1 MYYTM
6 AMMDIQKKTDLVSDV
21 FSGKEETMDY
31 KGKKVLVVGMAKSG
45 IASAVLL
52 CRLDAEVIIYD
63 AKKKQD
69 LPAGI
74 FDELSKYKYTD
85 MLGCDI
91 MPVIEDIDY
100 MVLSPGVPTGLPFI
114 KKAHDLGK
122 RVIAEIELGFSVSE
136 ADFIAITGTN
146 GKTTT
151 TALTGEI
158 FKNAGINTYVLG
170 NIGIPISQEALET
183 KKGDVVVAETAALQL
198 DSIMDYKP
206 IESAILNI
214 TEDHLDRY
222 GNMENY
228 IAAKAKIFKNQTEE
242 NFCVLNMDNEY
253 VRTLAPNVV
262 ARVLGFSVEHEVE
275 NGAFVRDGMV
285 TFRLNGIETKILPA
299 DEIKIPGR
307 HNLENALAATA
318 LACVYGIKEDVI
330 AETLREFAGVEH
342 RIEFVRSVRG
352 VDFIN
357 DSKGTNPDATI
368 KAIQAMKKPTVLILG
383 GYDKKSD
390 FTELFENFTPLIK
403 SIVLVGATADKLAKT
418 AVKAGYGDY
427 IMANNFR
434 DAVVKAFSVAE
445 DGYSVLLSPAC
456 ASYDMFDNFE
466 ERGKVFKQIVKEL

>member
-1 MYYTM
+1 M
-6 AMMDIQKKTDLVSDV
+6 AYMDLKNKTYLNPDTL
-21 FSGKEETMDY
+21 SGKEDTMDY
-31 KGKKVLVVGMAKSG
+31 KGKKALVVGMAKSG
-45 IASAVLL
+45 VASAVLL
-52 CRLDAEVIIYD
+52 CRLSAEVIVYD

-69 LPAGI
+69 LPDGI
-74 FDELSKYKYTD
+74 FDELSKYKYID

-91 MPVIEDIDY
+91 MPIIEDIDV
-100 MVLSPGVPTGLPFI
+100 MVLSPGVPPGLPFI
-114 KKAHDLGK
+114 QKARDLGK

-158 FKNAGINTYVLG
+158 FKNAGIKTYVLG
-170 NIGIPISQEALET
+170 NIGVPITQEALET

-198 DSIMDYKP
+198 DSIVDYKP
-206 IESAILNI
+206 VESAILNI

-253 VRTLAPNVV
+253 VRTLIPNII
-262 ARVLGFSVEHEVE
+262 ARVLGFSVESEVE

-285 TFRLNGIETKILPA
+285 TFRLDGKEKKILPA
-299 DEIKIPGR
+299 DEIRIPGR

-330 AETLREFAGVEH
+330 AKTLREFAGVEH
-342 RIEFVRSVRG
+342 RIEFARTVRG

-390 FTELFENFTPLIK
+390 FSELFDNFTPLIK
-403 SIVLVGATADKLAKT
+403 SIVLVGATADKLAET
-418 AVKAGYGDY
+418 AQKAGFGDY

-434 DAVVKAFSVAE
+434 DAVMKAFSVAE
-445 DGYSVLLSPAC
+445 DGYNVLLSPAC
-456 ASYDMFDNFE
+456 ASWDMFENFE
-466 ERGKVFKQIVKEL
+466 ERGKIFKQIVKEL

>member
-1 MYYTM
+1 M
-6 AMMDIQKKTDLVSDV
+6 ANMDKNKLVDLNTEI
-21 FSGKEETMDY
+21 FSGKEETLDY
-31 KGKKVLVVGMAKSG
+31 KGKKTLIVGMAKSG
-45 IASAVLL
+45 VASAVLL
-52 CRLDAEVIIYD
+52 CRLGADVIIYD

-91 MPVIEDIDY
+91 MPVIDDIDV

-114 KKAHDLGK
+114 RKAHDLGK

-158 FKNAGINTYVLG
+158 FKNAGITTHVLG
-170 NIGIPISQEALET
+170 NIGIPITQEALET

-198 DSIMDYKP
+198 DTIVDYKP
-206 IESAILNI
+206 VESAILNI

-253 VRTLAPNVV
+253 VRTLISNIV
-262 ARVLGFSVEHEVE
+262 AQVLGFSVEHEVE
-275 NGAFVRDGMV
+275 NGAFVRDGMIV
-285 TFRLNGIETKILPA
+285 FRLNGKETNILPA
-299 DEIKIPGR
+299 DEIRIPGK

-330 AETLREFAGVEH
+330 AKTLREFAGVEH
-342 RIEFVRSVRG
+342 RIEFVRTVRG
-352 VDFIN
+352 VNFIN

-368 KAIQAMKKPTVLILG
+368 KAIQAMKSPTVLILG

-390 FTELFENFTPLIK
+390 FKELFENFTPLIK
-403 SIVLVGATADKLAKT
+403 SIVLVGATADKLAET
-418 AVKAGYGDY
+418 ARKAGFGDY

-434 DAVVKAFSVAE
+434 DAVVKAFSVSE
-445 DGYSVLLSPAC
+445 DGYNVLLSPAC
-456 ASYDMFDNFE
+456 ASWDMFENFE
-466 ERGKVFKQIVKEL
+466 ERGKIFKQIVKEL

>member
-1 MYYTM
+1 
-6 AMMDIQKKTDLVSDV
+6 
-21 FSGKEETMDY
+21 MDY

-45 IASAVLL
+45 VASAVLL
-52 CRLDAEVIIYD
+52 CRLGADVIVYD

-69 LPAGI
+69 LSEGI
-74 FDELSKYKYTD
+74 FAELSKYKYTD
-85 MLGCDI
+85 MLGQDI
-91 MPVIEDIDY
+91 MPIIDSIDT

-114 KKAHDLGK
+114 CKANELGK
-122 RVIAEIELGFSVSE
+122 RVIAEIELGYSVSK

-158 FKNAGINTYVLG
+158 FKNAGIHTYVLG

-198 DSIMDYKP
+198 DTIVDYKP
-206 IESAILNI
+206 LESAILNI

-222 GNMENY
+222 GNMDNY
-228 IAAKAKIFKNQTEE
+228 ITAKAKIFKNQTEE
-242 NFCVLNMDNEY
+242 NFCVLNYDNEY
-253 VRTLAPNVV
+253 VRSLSPQIK
-262 ARVLGFSVEHEVE
+262 ARVLWFSAENEVE
-275 NGAFVRDGMV
+275 NGAFVREGIVMFKLDGTEKVIVPM
-285 TFRLNGIETKILPA
+285 N
-299 DEIKIPGR
+299 DIKIPGK

-318 LACVYGIKEDVI
+318 LACVYGIKEEVI
-330 AETLREFAGVEH
+330 AKTLREFSGVEH
-342 RIEFVRSVRG
+342 RIEYVKTVRG

-368 KAIQAMKKPTVLILG
+368 KAIQAMVKPTILILG

-390 FTELFENFTPLIK
+390 FTEMFLSFTPLIK
-403 SIVLVGATADKLAKT
+403 TVVLLGATANKLAET
-418 AVKAGYGDY
+418 ANKVGFGDY

-434 DAVVKAFSVAE
+434 DAVAKAFSVAE
-445 DGYSVLLSPAC
+445 EGYNVLLSPAC

>member
-1 MYYTM
+1 M
-6 AMMDIQKKTDLVSDV
+6 AYMDLKNKTYLNPDTL
-21 FSGKEETMDY
+21 SGKEDTMDY
-31 KGKKVLVVGMAKSG
+31 KGKKALVVGMAKSG
-45 IASAVLL
+45 VASAVLL
-52 CRLDAEVIIYD
+52 CRLGAEVIVYD

-69 LPAGI
+69 LPDGI
-74 FDELSKYKYTD
+74 FDELSKYKYID

-91 MPVIEDIDY
+91 MPIIEDIDV
-100 MVLSPGVPTGLPFI
+100 MVLSPGVPPGLPFI
-114 KKAHDLGK
+114 QKARDLGK

-158 FKNAGINTYVLG
+158 FKNAGIKTYVLG
-170 NIGIPISQEALET
+170 NIGVPITQEALET

-198 DSIMDYKP
+198 DSIVDYKP
-206 IESAILNI
+206 VESAILNI

-253 VRTLAPNVV
+253 VRTLIPNII
-262 ARVLGFSVEHEVE
+262 ARVLGFSVESEVE

-285 TFRLNGIETKILPA
+285 TFRLDGKEKKILPA
-299 DEIKIPGR
+299 DEIRIPGR

-330 AETLREFAGVEH
+330 AKTLREFAGVEH
-342 RIEFVRSVRG
+342 RIEFARTVRG

-390 FTELFENFTPLIK
+390 FSELFDNFTPLIK
-403 SIVLVGATADKLAKT
+403 SIVLVGATADKLAET
-418 AVKAGYGDY
+418 AQKAGFGDY

-434 DAVVKAFSVAE
+434 DAVMKAFSVAE
-445 DGYSVLLSPAC
+445 DGYNVLLSPAC
-456 ASYDMFDNFE
+456 ASWDMFENFE
-466 ERGKVFKQIVKEL
+466 ERGKIFKQIVKEL